1 MATAATISSAE
12 NQGSGFISW
21 FWEFL
26 KGELAPYSG
35 RGVMVARIVIAATI
49 TMILTM
55 TFRIPGGALG
65 AIVAF
70 VISRENFAAT
80 AKFTIAVATALI
92 MATLFVPIGARMFAS
107 APITHFFWESFSLF
121 LIFFLVRTLSN
132 FAVASITGIIG
143 TSAVGIWYLPGP
155 AEFNLEQTLWQILAP
170 AIGAAVTIV
179 VEAVFHAFQKQD
191 QIVVGLNARLQAIEE
206 LLTSYATGKPIPKE
220 TSARLAQFATIGVG
234 TIRRLLARSRYTQLY
249 RAQMDAVISLVG
261 RSQDFAAAMSQA
273 QPYVSASDSQLAAK
287 LAKEVAEVRRFLK
300 TGEKPPLLKT
310 TGTPSNASLLREL
323 EGMVAL
329 MPRVIQGS
337 TSLEAFQAL
346 SHEPE
351 PESGFLLSD
360 AFTNPDHLR
369 FALSGCLAGTL
380 CYVVCVGLSWRGP
393 LSTSIL
399 TCVLTALSTI
409 GASRQKQFLRV
420 VGTVIGGFIFGLGAQ
435 IFILPNI
442 DSITEFTLLFIA
454 VSTVAAWVGTA
465 SSRLS
470 YCGLQ
475 IAVSFDFIH
484 LNDFTIQTS
493 LTIGRDRT
501 VGVLLGIAM
510 MWLAFERLQPT
521 TATDE
526 MLKAF
531 NQNLRLLAELD
542 VYPVRPLDAASI
554 VGVRR
559 LRNKIFGNF
568 AAVNSQADAV
578 PFELGALRAQHMA
591 ARDRIR
597 RWQAML
603 RTAYL
608 LQLALLQYR
617 VFGATERLSAQAEAL
632 LQEFDQSSAQTLN
645 DMAAYM
651 EAQRTKLASTS
662 LGIRTPALPPALV
675 ADATTS
681 PLLPGNL
688 LSLANELMKILQ
700 RLREQML
707 AAPLFATE

>member
-1 MATAATISSAE
+1 MSSVDSR
-12 NQGSGFISW
+12 GGLVSW

-26 KGELAPYSG
+26 KGELAPYPG

-55 TFRIPGGALG
+55 TFRVPGGALG

-70 VISRENFAAT
+70 VISRENFAST
-80 AKFTIAVATALI
+80 AKFTVSIGTALI

-107 APITHFFWESFSLF
+107 VPITHFFWEAFSLL

-132 FAVASITGIIG
+132 FAVATIIGIIG
-143 TSAVGIWYLPGP
+143 TASVAIWYLPGP
-155 AEFNLEQTLWQILAP
+155 AEHNLEQTLWQILAP

-191 QIVVGLNARLQAIEE
+191 QIIIGLNVRLQAIEE
-206 LLTSYATGKPIPKE
+206 LLTSYATGKPVPKE
-220 TSARLAQFATIGVG
+220 TAARLAQFATIGVG

-273 QPYVSASDSQLAAK
+273 QPYVSAADSEFAAK
-287 LAKEVAEVRRFLK
+287 LAKEIAEVRQFLK
-300 TGEKPPLLKT
+300 TGQKPPLLET

-337 TSLEAFQAL
+337 TSLKAFQAL

-380 CYVVCVGLSWRGP
+380 CYVIYVSLSWPG
-393 LSTSIL
+393 LSTSVL

-409 GASRQKQFLRV
+409 GASRQKQVLRIA
-420 VGTVIGGFIFGLGAQ
+420 GTVIGGFIFGLGAQ

-442 DSITEFTLLFIA
+442 DSITEFTLLFVA
-454 VSTVAAWVGTA
+454 VSTIAAWIATA

-470 YCGLQ
+470 YCGFQ
-475 IAVSFDFIH
+475 IAVAFYFIH

-501 VGVLLGIAM
+501 VGVLLGIVM
-510 MWLAFERLQPT
+510 MWLAFERLQPI
-521 TATDE
+521 TAADE
-526 MLKAF
+526 MLRTF
-531 NQNLRLLAELD
+531 TRNLRSLAELA
-542 VYPVRPLDAASI
+542 VYTLRPHDAASI
-554 VGVRR
+554 VGIRR
-559 LRNKIFGNF
+559 LRNKIFSNF
-568 AAVNSQADAV
+568 STVAAQSDAV
-578 PFELGALRAQHMA
+578 PFELGALRAKHMA
-591 ARDRIR
+591 ARDRLR
-597 RWQAML
+597 NWQAQL
-603 RTAYL
+603 RTAYV

-632 LQEFDQSSAQTLN
+632 LQEFDQSCAQTLN
-645 DMAAYM
+645 DMAAYL
-651 EAQRTKLASTS
+651 EAQRTKSASASVSIQAPVLPSALA
-662 LGIRTPALPPALV
+662 ADV
-675 ADATTS
+675 ATS